1 VKLPFTNNS
10 LDFDFDADIIV
21 QLHAAGFRIAE
32 IPIPTFYGDEI
43 CHVNGMRYAWQ
54 CIKTAVKYRLM
65 QFEIFYDPKFDIRRE
80 SQYIYTAKHSS
91 TSLHHY
97 IRNLPLLL
105 KSRILDVGGGS
116 GVAVGQSL
124 AARGMDVTSIDQDAD
139 TGDTA
144 VRQYAVDLDQPWTPQ
159 FPSDKFNCVLA
170 LDVLEHLKSPELG
183 IKEIFGR
190 LERNGKLYASTG
202 NVAYLPLRIVLLFGW
217 FNYGRRGILDM
228 THCRLF
234 TIGSFKRLL
243 KNAGFRVERV
253 IGFGPPVA
261 DSVARGGRVLNLLDR
276 LLSFGAKKWPSLFAY
291 QILAECT
298 RTDSPADLMPQ
309 TFVLGRDREV
319 PDSAINVV
327 TEQDIIPGRSST
339 A

>member
-1 VKLPFTNNS
+1 
-10 LDFDFDADIIV
+10 
-21 QLHAAGFRIAE
+21 
-32 IPIPTFYGDEI
+32 
-43 CHVNGMRYAWQ
+43 M
-54 CIKTAVKYRLM
+54 M
-65 QFEIFYDPKFDIRRE
+65 QFELFYDPKFDIRPE
-80 SQYIYTAKHSS
+80 AQYIYTAKFSP

-97 IRNLPLLL
+97 IRNLPFMRN
-105 KSRILDVGGGS
+105 SRILDVGGGS
-116 GVAVGQSL
+116 GKAVGKSL
-124 AARGMDVTSIDQDAD
+124 AVRGMDVTSIDRQAD
-139 TGDTA
+139 VGDSA
-144 VRQYAVDLDQPWTPQ
+144 VRQYAVDLDRPWAPQ
-159 FPSDKFNCVLA
+159 FPTVKFDCILA

-183 IKEIFGR
+183 VDEIFGR
-190 LERNGKLYASTG
+190 LERNGRFYASTG

-243 KNAGFRVERV
+243 NNAGFRVDRI
-253 IGFGPPVA
+253 IGFGPPIA
-261 DSVARGGRVLNLLDR
+261 DNVARGGRILNFVDR
-276 LLSFGAKKWPSLFAY
+276 VLSFAAKKWPSLFAY

-298 RTDSPADLMPQ
+298 RMDSPADLMPQ
-309 TFVLGRDREV
+309 MFVLSRDCEV